1 MQLTVKAF
9 ALLKERLGT
18 GQVVVELKDGATLR
32 DLIRHLSARYGR
44 DLENILL
51 AQDGALA
58 DEVVVS
64 LDEAKVEGADSPL
77 REGSI
82 VFFIPPLSGGEHD

>member
-18 GQVVVELKDGATLR
+18 GQVIVELKEGATLG
-32 DLIRHLSARYGR
+32 DLIRTLASKYGR

-51 AQDGALA
+51 TDDGALA

-64 LDEAKVEGADSPL
+64 LNDNKVDNADAKLD
-77 REGSI
+77 EGSI
-82 VFFIPPLSGGEHD
+82 IFFIPPLSGGAI

>member
-9 ALLKERLGT
+9 ALLKDRLGT
-18 GQVVVELKDGATLR
+18 GQVVMELKDGATLG
-32 DLIRHLSARYGR
+32 DLIHTLGVEYGH

-51 AQDGALA
+51 TDDGALA

-64 LDEAKVEGADSPL
+64 LDGDKVEGADSKL
-77 REGSI
+77 KEGS
-82 VFFIPPLSGGEHD
+82 VLFFIPPLSGG

>member
-18 GQVVVELKDGATLR
+18 GQVVVELKEGATLG
-32 DLIRHLSARYGR
+32 DLIRTLASKYGH

-51 AQDGALA
+51 TDDGALA

-64 LDEAKVEGADSPL
+64 LNDNKVDSADAKLD
-77 REGSI
+77 EGSI
-82 VFFIPPLSGGEHD
+82 IFFIPPLSGGGV

>member
-9 ALLKERLGT
+9 ALLKDRLGT
-18 GQVVVELKDGATLR
+18 GQVVVELKDGATLG
-32 DLIRHLSARYGR
+32 DLIRTLGARYGH

-51 AQDGALA
+51 TDDGALA

-64 LDEAKVEGADSPL
+64 LDGDKVEGADSKL
-77 REGSI
+77 KEGS
-82 VFFIPPLSGGEHD
+82 VLFFIPPLSGG

>member
-18 GQVVVELKDGATLR
+18 GQVAVELKDGATLG
-32 DLIRHLSARYGR
+32 DLIRTLGARYGH

-51 AQDGALA
+51 TDDGALA

-64 LDEAKVEGADSPL
+64 LNDSKVDRADAPL

-82 VFFIPPLSGGEHD
+82 VFFIPPLSGGAE

>member
-18 GQVVVELKDGATLR
+18 GQVVVELKEGATLG
-32 DLIRHLSARYGR
+32 DLIRTLASKYGR

-51 AQDGALA
+51 TDDGALA

-64 LDEAKVEGADSPL
+64 LNDNKVDNADAKLD
-77 REGSI
+77 EGSI
-82 VFFIPPLSGGEHD
+82 IFFIPPLSGGAK

>member
-18 GQVVVELKDGATLR
+18 GQVVVELKEGATLG
-32 DLIRHLSARYGR
+32 DLIRTLASKYGR

-51 AQDGALA
+51 TDDGALA

-64 LDEAKVEGADSPL
+64 LNDIKVDRADAKL
-77 REGSI
+77 HEGSI
-82 VFFIPPLSGGEHD
+82 IFFIPPLSGGAI

>member
-18 GQVVVELKDGATLR
+18 GQVVVELKDGATLG
-32 DLIRHLSARYGR
+32 DLIRTLASQFGR

-51 AQDGALA
+51 TDDGALA

-64 LDEAKVEGADSPL
+64 LNDNKVDRADAKL
-77 REGSI
+77 QEGSI
-82 VFFIPPLSGGEHD
+82 IFFIPPLSGGEI

>member
-18 GQVVVELKDGATLR
+18 GQVVVELKEGATLG
-32 DLIRHLSARYGR
+32 DLIRTLASKYGR

-51 AQDGALA
+51 TDDGALA

-64 LDEAKVEGADSPL
+64 LNDNKVDNADAPL
-77 REGSI
+77 TEGSI
-82 VFFIPPLSGGEHD
+82 IFFIPPLSGGEI